1 MSELGALSQYALSI
15 QNMQMAL
22 IKNQINLQQQA
33 VEVLLEAGRDTV
45 PVSETRGTGIDIS
58 V

>member
-1 MSELGALSQYALSI
+1 MSELGALSQYALSV

-33 VEVLLEAGRDTV
+33 IEVLLETAQEMV
-45 PVSETRGTGIDIS
+45 PVSETIGTGIDIS